1 MGRLNKTLL
10 DPETLL
16 KIEGGLFNALAR
28 RDVGELEGILR
39 GLMTGVE
46 IEMLAKRVELL
57 KLLSQGATQEMISGS
72 LKLSSTTISQMR
84 TKLRYDKHLQKL
96 VRDLTQSV
104 R

>member
-16 KIEGGLFNALAR
+16 KIEGGLFNALSR
-28 RDVGELEGILR
+28 KEVGELEGILR
-39 GLMTGVE
+39 GLMTSAE

-57 KLLSQGATQEMISGS
+57 KLLTQGTTQEMVSGS
-72 LKLSSTTISQMR
+72 LKMSSTTISQMR
-84 TKLRYDKHLQKL
+84 SRLRYDKTLQKF
-96 VRDLTQSV
+96 VHDLLTP

>member
-84 TKLRYDKHLQKL
+84 TKLRYDKFLQKFIQ
-96 VRDLTQSV
+96 DILTP

>member
-57 KLLSQGATQEMISGS
+57 KLLSQGATQEMIAGS

-84 TKLRYDKHLQKL
+84 TKLRYDKFLQKFIQ
-96 VRDLTQSV
+96 DILTP

>member
-46 IEMLAKRVELL
+46 IEMLAKRIELL
-57 KLLSQGATQEMISGS
+57 KLLSQGTTSEMISGS

-84 TKLRYDKHLQKL
+84 TKLRYDKFLQKF
-96 VRDLTQSV
+96 VQDLLTP